1 MASKNPTFGARKGNA
16 SKGSAPTHGVAGPN
30 KPTGK
35 PITGVPKHY

>member
-1 MASKNPTFGARKGNA
+1 MA
-16 SKGSAPTHGVAGPN
+16 KGSGAPTHGVCGPN